1 MRCERVLAATAFA
14 LQMTFEGHNMQE
26 QIEGKCLGHKT
37 DPANVVILGAG
48 GDLTKRK
55 LIPALI
61 KMQRCGLLNEKSRII
76 GVLKGR
82 VLEQWLDSLYH
93 GVKDYAPD
101 IDMTDDEWRQ
111 FSARIKMVDG
121 DLQEEQTYTD
131 LADALDEIDGKKHA
145 MFYCAVP
152 PRWYTTIAAG
162 LHKLGLSEELEGFR
176 RIVIEKPFGMD
187 LESARQLNK
196 DLQELLNESQIYRID
211 HYLGKESVQNLLVYR
226 FANSILEP
234 LWNRNFIDHIQIS
247 AAESIGIEY
256 RANYYEKSGAL
267 RDMIQSH
274 LMQVMTLVA
283 MEPPV
288 EFNADAVRDE
298 KIKVLRAVRPFEQD
312 KVNEYAV
319 AAQYGSG
326 QAENDELIKAYVGE
340 EGVSPE
346 SVTETFAGVKFFIDN
361 WRWQGVPFVLWT
373 GKRLPRRVS
382 EIVIRFRN
390 PPFNLFDT
398 HATPPMAN
406 SLVFRVHPDEGIA
419 LRMNAKKPGLTTDSQ
434 RMVMRAPYS
443 ADGQDVSDAYE
454 VLLHDVLLGDATLFS
469 RGDEVEES
477 WAIVEPILKAWQD
490 RISVHRYRAGTW
502 EVPGMDEL
510 FEGCVDGWHK
520 PKH

>member
-1 MRCERVLAATAFA
+1 ME
-14 LQMTFEGHNMQE
+14 
-26 QIEGKCLGHKT
+26 HK
-37 DPANVVILGAG
+37 DKNFCNYCNKGDAMEPANIVIFGAG

-55 LIPALI
+55 LVPALL
-61 KMQRCGLLNEKSRII
+61 KMLDCGLLHPDSRII
-76 GVLKGR
+76 GVLRGVEQQQWIDALHKG
-82 VLEQWLDSLYH
+82 VTDYCPELKLDNE
-93 GVKDYAPD
+93 K
-101 IDMTDDEWRQ
+101 WQR
-111 FSARIKMVDG
+111 FSAMLKMISG
-121 DLQEEQTYTD
+121 DLQEEQTYENLSASLEELGGHT
-131 LADALDEIDGKKHA
+131 HA

-162 LHKLGLSEELEGFR
+162 LEQQGLTDQTQGFR
-176 RIVIEKPFGMD
+176 RVVIEKPFGMD
-187 LESARQLNK
+187 LKSAQQLNQE
-196 DLQELLNESQIYRID
+196 LQEVLDESQIYRID

-288 EFNADAVRDE
+288 EFTADAVRDE
-298 KIKVLRAVRPFEQD
+298 KIKVLRAVRPF
-312 KVNEYAV
+312 KVDGIKQQAI

-326 QAENDELIKAYVGE
+326 CIGDEKVKAYVAE
-340 EGVSPE
+340 ENVSPD
-346 SVTETFAGVKFFIDN
+346 SVTETFAGVRFHIDN
-361 WRWQGVPFVLWT
+361 WRWQGVPFILWT
-373 GKRLPRRVS
+373 GKRLPKRVS

-398 HATPPMAN
+398 HATPPLAN

-419 LRMNAKKPGLTTDSQ
+419 LRMNAKMPGLTTDTQ
-434 RMVMRAPYS
+434 RMVMRAPY
-443 ADGQDVSDAYE
+443 AENGDDVSEAYE
-454 VLLHDVLLGDATLFS
+454 VLLHDVLTGDATLFS

-477 WAIVEPILKAWQD
+477 WKIIEPILAAWKE
-490 RISVHRYRAGTW
+490 RISVDRYRAGSW
-502 EVPGMDEL
+502 EVPGMDAL
-510 FEGCVDGWHK
+510 FEGCVGGWHK
-520 PKH
+520 PG